1 MTEFVE
7 KIKSGAYERKALS
20 LFIDLGDELRSS
32 PDSASSKLSQLAEA
46 IEEDEL
52 LREKFRQLI
61 LSILKQ
67 SELGDLFVETGM
79 HNSSGFFNEISSR
92 IGRKFLPPLENKQ
105 SVENKLKKIFCHK
118 NDAEWMSGIDESG
131 WLRFFNSLQ
140 FNYSFRMGD
149 FSDALVLSL
158 EQLSIRLSS
167 LSLEKDIADNIDVL
181 HDSYLFLKQNQHVA
195 EIAAAIKDNES
206 DEALNHKL
214 GTLSDALAQCDVM
227 ILHLRRN
234 ISYKGTSLRQ
244 TFLIRR
250 IEQHI
255 ARMRLLIDL
264 MDEKRFEMKR
274 FIDFL
279 FEVVF
284 NIHTRSSV
292 RVFLS
297 ENISTVAYQVAEQ
310 KSNTGE
316 HYIANN
322 RSEFQSFL
330 ISSCGGG
337 LIISFVVI
345 IKLLIH
351 LGHFAPFWEAFA
363 FSVNYAV
370 GFILIQVC
378 GFTLATKQPAMTAS
392 AMAASMDDKKG
403 GTSLHGLAIMTA
415 KVFSSQTISFIGNLM
430 VVFPL
435 SLLLFY
441 LVQPVMGLHLIHNS
455 EQATKIF
462 FSNHP
467 YYSLSLFY
475 AAITGVFLFLSGI
488 ISGYVD
494 TKVIYAK
501 IPQRVVEHPFLAKR
515 YSNARL
521 KSISDYLNQHLGS
534 LVGNL
539 SLGFFLGFASFF
551 GFIFG
556 LPFDIRHITIASGN
570 FSISVFSIIH
580 ALDGYDIMI
589 AFFGVLGIGFI
600 NFVSSFGLA
609 FYVAVKSRNISLRDY
624 THYSKIVFRYFFKHP
639 FDFIY
644 PPAKE
649 RTEEELG

>member
-1 MTEFVE
+1 MTEFAE

-20 LFIDLGDELRSS
+20 LFIELADVLRTS
-32 PDSASSKLSQLAEA
+32 PDSSSKLLQLTEA
-46 IEEDEL
+46 LEQDEL
-52 LREKFRQLI
+52 LRQKFRQLI

-67 SELGDLFVETGM
+67 SEPGNLFVETGM
-79 HNSSGFFNEISSR
+79 NNSSGFFSEISSR
-92 IGRKFLPPLENKQ
+92 LGRKFLPPLENKQ
-105 SVENKLKKIFCHK
+105 SIEYKLKKIFSDK
-118 NDAEWMSGIDESG
+118 RDATWMSSISESD
-131 WLRFFNSLQ
+131 WLRFFHALQ
-140 FNYSFRMGD
+140 FNYSFRMGN

-167 LSLEKDIADNIDVL
+167 LSLEKDIADNIDVQ
-181 HDSYLFLKQNQHVA
+181 HDNYLFLQQNQHVA
-195 EIAAAIKDNES
+195 EIAVSIKDKES

-214 GTLSDALAQCDVM
+214 DTLSDALAQCDLM
-227 ILHLRRN
+227 ILHLQRN

-250 IEQHI
+250 MEQHI

-274 FIDFL
+274 FVDFL
-279 FEVVF
+279 FEVVYG
-284 NIHTRSSV
+284 IQTRNSV
-292 RVFLS
+292 WVFLS
-297 ENISTVAYQVAEQ
+297 ENVSTVAYQVAEQ
-310 KSNTGE
+310 KGNTGE

-322 RSEFQSFL
+322 RSEFRNFL
-330 ISSCGGG
+330 IASCGGG

-363 FSVNYAV
+363 FSINYSI

-415 KVFSSQTISFIGNLM
+415 KVFSSQTISFVGNLT

-441 LVQPVMGLHLIHNS
+441 ILQPMLGLPLIHDS
-455 EQATKIF
+455 EQAAKMY

-467 YYSLSLFY
+467 FYSLSLFY
-475 AAITGVFLFLSGI
+475 AGITGVFLFLSGI

-501 IPQRVVEHPFLAKR
+501 IPQRVAEHPLLVKR

-521 KSISDYLNQHLGS
+521 KFIADYLDHHLGS

-556 LPFDIRHITIASGN
+556 LPFDIRHITIASGY
-570 FSISVFSIIH
+570 FSISVYNIIGI
-580 ALDGYDIMI
+580 LNIYDILI
-589 AFFGVLGIGFI
+589 AFIGVLGIGFV

-609 FYVAVKSRNISLRDY
+609 FYVAVKSRNISLTDY
-624 THYSKIVFRYFFKHP
+624 TNYSKIVFRYFLKHP

-644 PPAKE
+644 PPAKD
-649 RTEEELG
+649 RTEEEIV